1 MFCPSLIALVVEKAN
16 ETLPVPSAVTD
27 LEPRRFLPSS
37 PPSRLEKNWTLKVLP
52 GAEFR
57 VPLTVVVP
65 VAPFLAEERTG
76 LFCRLLGPVSVSPG
90 SLAVGPSAPR
100 SMPSRPL
107 AKTEL
112 ESMRLPLA
120 PSSETARRSHR
131 CGK

>member
-27 LEPRRFLPSS
+27 LEPRRFLP
-37 PPSRLEKNWTLKVLP
+37 

-65 VAPFLAEERTG
+65 VPPFLAEERTG